1 MTQRHRDLP
10 NRRSTLI
17 EEHAGSNICAQWI
30 DLPDSCSR
38 TYHPDLAEWIV
49 PLEPRHIM
57 AGAPQDLLMQGH
69 ERAAV
74 PGLIGT
80 AWFRRRLK

>member
-1 MTQRHRDLP
+1 
-10 NRRSTLI
+10 
-17 EEHAGSNICAQWI
+17 
-30 DLPDSCSR
+30 
-38 TYHPDLAEWIV
+38 
-49 PLEPRHIM
+49 M

>member
-1 MTQRHRDLP
+1 MTTNTGAARPLDRITRITP
-10 NRRSTLI
+10 
-17 EEHAGSNICAQWI
+17 NICAQWI

-38 TYHPDLAEWIV
+38 TYQPDLAEWIV